1 MISAIII
8 LIILGLMDL
17 MLFLACFELEKD
29 EEERE
34 KRRADMRGKDDE
46 RRTD

>member
-8 LIILGLMDL
+8 LVLLGLMDV
-17 MLFLACFELEKD
+17 MLFVACCELERE

-34 KRRADMRGKDDE
+34 KRREDN
-46 RRTD
+46 RR

>member
-8 LIILGLMDL
+8 LVLLGLMDV
-17 MLFLACFELEKD
+17 MLFVACWELEKD

-34 KRRADMRGKDDE
+34 KRREDN
-46 RRTD
+46 RR

>member
-8 LIILGLMDL
+8 LALLGLMDL
-17 MLFLACFELEKD
+17 MLFVACFELEKD

-46 RRTD
+46 

>member
-8 LIILGLMDL
+8 LVLLGLMDV
-17 MLFLACFELEKD
+17 MLFVACAELERE

-34 KRRADMRGKDDE
+34 KRREDN
-46 RRTD
+46 RR

>member
-8 LIILGLMDL
+8 LVLLGLLDV
-17 MLFLACFELEKD
+17 MLFVACCELERD

-34 KRRADMRGKDDE
+34 KRREDN
-46 RRTD
+46 RR